1 MKNKYRNMFHW
12 NDETLQHFRFI
23 SSYLNK
29 KEVEKHI
36 TNFVYNECDLEENE
50 TEKMLI
56 KDLTN
61 QVYN

>member
-1 MKNKYRNMFHW
+1 MKKDTKQFYW
-12 NDETLQHFRFI
+12 NDETIQHFRFI

-29 KEVEKHI
+29 KQVEKQI
-36 TNFVYNECDLEENE
+36 TEFVFNECDLEENE
-50 TEKMLI
+50 TEQMLI